1 MKEKNHIENLLYV
14 AQASMKYEGKKVAT
28 LSKGYMDKHGLRAGD
43 IILVA
48 PLNETYKTPVKV
60 LPKGEDDE
68 AINLDMMTRT
78 NANTCLGEKVT
89 LTPIK
94 PPKTK
99 AISLIPFG
107 DVTPDEIRKRYTSQ
121 EAAAVIEKQLQG
133 QPFAKGDIIKLQI
146 YKDRTTSFKISYEE
160 DVEAVMTDANT
171 EINIIADPKKEKGVT
186 FNDIGGLEAVIEEV
200 KRIIE
205 GHSKYPGIYNALGG
219 KLPKNFL
226 LTGPPGT
233 GKSLLAQA
241 IANETDRDFV
251 IVQGAEIKGW
261 RVGDSESNL
270 IKAYEQLG
278 GHGVFFVDEIDA
290 IGGKR
295 EGMINE
301 TERSIVTTL
310 LNIMSGMKYKNDDV
324 IIIGATNRPDGLD
337 PALRRPGRF
346 DKEIYLGVPNRD
358 ARRDILLIHTANMP
372 FAEDVD
378 IPYIAD
384 VTHGYTGADVSGLCS
399 IIVLE
404 ATKKYTKM
412 LEKGVPQEEV
422 IKKIRYSM
430 ADFLEAMKSVTPS
443 AMRDVIIEK
452 PNVSWDQ
459 IGGNKLV
466 KKDLKQILE
475 WPQKYKSLMSSMNAE
490 MPKGI
495 MLYGPP
501 GTGKTLI
508 AKAIATESDYNFISI
523 KGPEFLNQ
531 YIGASEKG
539 VRDMFKKAKQNA
551 PTVLFLDELDAIAP
565 KRGSG
570 GDTRVMDNVVSQ
582 ILTEMDG
589 VEKLSGVVV
598 IGATNRPD
606 LVDPA
611 LKRPGR
617 LDLHYDIE
625 IPDEDAREDI
635 FKIHA
640 KNTPL
645 AKDVSF
651 KELAK
656 ITENYVGSE
665 IEGVV
670 KLAKKHAMEEFIEK
684 YKDTSEEKAELC
696 NVAKKHFL
704 EALKQI
710 LPKCYEVSYD

>member
-1 MKEKNHIENLLYV
+1 MKENKHLETLLCV
-14 AQASMKYEGKKVAT
+14 AQSITKYEGKKVAA
-28 LSKGYMDKHGLRAGD
+28 LGKDYMDKYGLRAGD
-43 IILVA
+43 IVLIA
-48 PLNETYKTPVKV
+48 PLNEAYKTPVKV
-60 LPKGEDDE
+60 LPKGEDSE
-68 AINLDMMTRT
+68 IINLDVMTRT
-78 NANTCLGEKVT
+78 NANTCLSERVT

-99 AISLIPFG
+99 TISLIPFG
-107 DVTPDEIRKRYTSQ
+107 DVTPDEIRRRYTGP
-121 EAAAVIEKQLQG
+121 EAVAVIEKQLQG
-133 QPFAKGDIIKLQI
+133 QPFVKGDIIRLQI
-146 YKDRTTSFKISYEE
+146 YKDRTTSFKIDYEE
-160 DVEAVMTDANT
+160 DVEAVMTDAST
-171 EINIIADPKKEKGVT
+171 KIKIIVYPKKEKGVT
-186 FNDIGGLEAVIEEV
+186 FNDIGGLETVIEEV

-205 GHSKYPGIYNALGG
+205 GHSKYPSVYNALGG

-261 RVGDSESNL
+261 RVGDSENNL

-310 LNIMSGMKYKNDDV
+310 LNIMSGMKYKDDDV

-384 VTHGYTGADVSGLCS
+384 ITHGYTGADIAGLCS
-399 IIVLE
+399 LIVLE

-422 IKKIRYSM
+422 MKQIRYGM
-430 ADFLEAMKSVTPS
+430 TDFLEAMKSMTPS
-443 AMRDVIIEK
+443 GMRDVIIEK

-459 IGGNKLV
+459 IGGNKVV

-490 MPKGI
+490 MPRGI
-495 MLYGPP
+495 LLYGAP

-539 VRDMFKKAKQNA
+539 VRDLFKKARQHA
-551 PTVLFLDELDAIAP
+551 PTVVFLDELDSIAP
-565 KRGSG
+565 KRGGSG
-570 GDTRVMDNVVSQ
+570 DNRVMDNVVSQ

-617 LDLHYDIE
+617 LDLHYEIE
-625 IPDEDAREDI
+625 IPDKKAREEI

-651 KELAK
+651 KDLA
-656 ITENYVGSE
+656 E
-665 IEGVV
+665 
-670 KLAKKHAMEEFIEK
+670 
-684 YKDTSEEKAELC
+684 
-696 NVAKKHFL
+696 
-704 EALKQI
+704 
-710 LPKCYEVSYD
+710 